1 MEAGNGAV
9 YLAYACAQKISAA
22 TGATANSVL
31 SAVGGGKPRTVY
43 GDVLFVKE
51 SVRQECIVDLGEADF
66 RHVREKFQRCVS
78 LRVA

>member
-1 MEAGNGAV
+1 VRA
-9 YLAYACAQKISAA
+9 KISAA

-51 SVRQECIVDLGEADF
+51 SVR
-66 RHVREKFQRCVS
+66 
-78 LRVA
+78 